1 MQRYNLIIVFN
12 RDESKV
18 LMCFRSK
25 DPYKGK
31 YNFVGGKIDEGE
43 NYLDSAYRELFEESG
58 ISKNDITIKPY
69 IDYAWHPLDM
79 ELKVFV
85 GTLKQEVELVD
96 EIHKLYWMS
105 IDEDFF
111 DVKKFAGEGNIGHM
125 MEIYK
130 EVKSK
135 IS

>member
-12 RDESKV
+12 KDESKV